1 MKMSISDMDK
11 LTPKTF
17 LRIAS
22 RIAETVNGNTTEKEK
37 ATASNIMSVVRE

>member
-22 RIAETVNGNTTEKEK
+22 RIAEAVNQDEHKEK
-37 ATASNIMSVVRE
+37 ATASNIMGVVRE